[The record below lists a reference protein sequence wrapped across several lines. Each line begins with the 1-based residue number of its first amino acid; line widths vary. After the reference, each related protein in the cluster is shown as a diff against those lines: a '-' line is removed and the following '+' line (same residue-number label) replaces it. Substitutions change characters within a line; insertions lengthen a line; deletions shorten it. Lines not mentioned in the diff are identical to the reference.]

1 MAIKSYLYLPMEADE
16 RFMQRAL
23 ELAENGMA
31 YVSPNPMVGCV
42 VVHHGRIIGEG
53 WHQRYGGPHA
63 EVNAIRSVANKTL
76 LPESTVYVSLEPCSH
91 WGKTPPC
98 ANLLVEQK
106 VKEVVICNTDPNPLV
121 AGGGIQRLKEAGI
134 GVRWGVMEKEGR
146 WLNRRFFT
154 YIEEK
159 RPYIILKW
167 AQTADGYM
175 ARSNFDSKWISN
187 PFARKLVHQ
196 WRAEE
201 DAIMVGRQTVQ
212 YDNPRLNV
220 RDWPVEGQ
228 NPVRVFIDR
237 QLSLSTSYQVFD
249 GQQPTICYN
258 LLKNEERENL
268 TLVKLKD
275 TGFLK
280 ALMEDLHSR
289 KLQSVIVEGG
299 AKLLELLMEAALWDE
314 ARIFSAGKTFGEGF
328 YAPRPQGKR
337 WQTLSVFEDR
347 LDIFVNS

>member
-1 MAIKSYLYLPMEADE
+1 MAINPYLYRPMEADE
-16 RFMQRAL
+16 RFMKRAL
-23 ELAENGMA
+23 ELAENGRA
-31 YVSPNPMVGCV
+31 QASPNPMVGCV
-42 VVHHGRIIGEG
+42 VVHNGLIIGEG
-53 WHQRYGGPHA
+53 WHQRYGEPHA
-63 EVNAIRSVANKTL
+63 EVNAIRSVANKAL

-121 AGGGIQRLKEAGI
+121 AGGGVQRLRDAGI
-134 GVRWGVMEKEGR
+134 AVRWGVLEKEGR
-146 WLNRRFFT
+146 LLNRRFFT
-154 YIEEK
+154 FIEKK

-175 ARSNFDSKWISN
+175 ARSNYDSKWISC
-187 PFARKLVHQ
+187 PSSRKLVHQ

-228 NPVRVFIDR
+228 DPVRVVIDR
-237 QLSLSTSYQVFD
+237 QLSLKESYQVFD
-249 GQQPTICYN
+249 RQQPTICYN
-258 LLKNEERENL
+258 LLREEEQENL
-268 TLVKLKD
+268 WLVKLSD
-275 TGFLK
+275 EGFLK
-280 ALMEDLHSR
+280 ALMEDLHKR

-299 AKLLELLMEAALWDE
+299 AKLLELLMAADLWDE
-314 ARIFSAGKTFGEGF
+314 ARIFSAKKTFGEGF
-328 YAPRPQGKR
+328 FAPRPQGKL
-337 WQTLSVFEDR
+337 WQTIPVFDDR